1 MTLDEIAY
9 NLLNLVRG
17 GRTSNDENISI
28 SQIKFNIKH
37 YRAMFIRRDY
47 ARNGHVSKTIEQD
60 LGCLKLKQVDAS
72 KCCDLPPTCT
82 VYRTVYKLPR
92 TVRFN
97 FKDAF
102 TFIGK
107 PDGTGTIPRV
117 EPYEVEYLEYDK
129 YTKGHTKYYVIDEYI
144 YVYRPKGLEAINV
157 RGVFEDPEE
166 VFNFNTCNDGPC
178 YDPQSPYP
186 LPADMVAQ
194 INQGI
199 MAGELRMLSGT
210 FPDTENDKQ
219 QDKMP
224 VQQGQ

>member
-17 GRTSNDENISI
+17 GRSSNDENISLD
-28 SQIKFNIKH
+28 QIKFNIKH

-47 ARNGHVSKTIEQD
+47 ARNGYVSKTLEQD

-72 KCCDLPPTCT
+72 KCCHLPPTCV
-82 VYRTVYKLPR
+82 VYRTVDKIPH

-97 FKDAF
+97 FRDAL

-117 EPYEVEYLEYDK
+117 EPYEVEYLEYEK
-129 YTKGHTKYYVIDEYI
+129 YTKSKTRYYVIDEYI
-144 YVYRPKGLEAINV
+144 YVYRPNGLEAINV

-166 VFNFNTCNDGPC
+166 VYKFNTCNDGPC

-186 LPADMVAQ
+186 LPADMVSQ

-199 MAGELRMLSGT
+199 MNGELRMLAGS

-224 VQQGQ
+224 IQQGQ